1 MMNEGKPTGPLSK
14 PTGPLSK
21 SPRLLSK
28 PTGPLLDPKNDYVF
42 KRLFTQAP
50 ELLVSLINAI
60 RDREPPI
67 ASLEILNPYIDPQ
80 TLSGKHIVLDVLAVD
95 VEGRRFNVE
104 MQVKRH
110 RAWGSRSLYYLA
122 KLLSGQ
128 LKSGEGYESLR
139 PVVGIHIIDFDYFN
153 VQEVV
158 HAANAVSGTDRVNGE
173 QYVWC
178 FALRDRDQPQITMGE
193 ELQLHFLELPKALRV
208 LSGPSRENTLR
219 ASPEVRSG
227 DAGSGDPGLV
237 STNFASALAFW
248 VNFLKRWQEDQ
259 VMSSMHHPPVQK
271 ALNMLR
277 AMSADEIEQQFAFER
292 ERALLIEQMELHAA
306 RAEGETA
313 GILKGEAAGILKG
326 KALGLE
332 EGEAAGILKGEAA
345 GILKGEAAGLQ
356 LALARLIASG
366 MPEDQAR
373 EVLGLARD
381 FGA

>member
-1 MMNEGKPTGPLSK
+1 MMNEGK

-67 ASLEILNPYIDPQ
+67 ASFEILNPYIDPQ

-104 MQVKRH
+104 MQVQRH
-110 RAWGSRSLYYLA
+110 RAWSSRSLYYLA

-219 ASPEVRSG
+219 ASPEARSG
-227 DAGSGDPGLV
+227 DGGSGDPGLV

-259 VMSSMHHPPVQK
+259 VMSSMNHPPVQK

>member
-104 MQVKRH
+104 MQVQRH
-110 RAWGSRSLYYLA
+110 RAWSSRSLYYLA

-227 DAGSGDPGLV
+227 DGGSGDGGSGDPGLV

-259 VMSSMHHPPVQK
+259 VMSSMNHPPVQK

-313 GILKGEAAGILKG
+313 GILKGEAAG
-326 KALGLE
+326 
-332 EGEAAGILKGEAA
+332 
-345 GILKGEAAGLQ
+345 LQ

>member
-1 MMNEGKPTGPLSK
+1 MMHESKPTRPLSK
-14 PTGPLSK
+14 PTGS
-21 SPRLLSK
+21 
-28 PTGPLLDPKNDYVF
+28 LLDPKNDYVF

-67 ASLEILNPYIDPQ
+67 ASLEILNPSIDPQ

-104 MQVKRH
+104 MQVQRH
-110 RAWGSRSLYYLA
+110 RAWSSRSLYYLA

-227 DAGSGDPGLV
+227 DGGSGDPGLV

-259 VMSSMHHPPVQK
+259 VMSSMNHPPVQK

>member
-1 MMNEGKPTGPLSK
+1 MMNEGKPTGPL
-14 PTGPLSK
+14 GK

-104 MQVKRH
+104 MQVQRH

-227 DAGSGDPGLV
+227 DGGSGDPGLV

-259 VMSSMHHPPVQK
+259 VMSSMNHPPVQK

>member
-1 MMNEGKPTGPLSK
+1 MMNEGKPTR
-14 PTGPLSK
+14 PLSK
-21 SPRLLSK
+21 SPRL
-28 PTGPLLDPKNDYVF
+28 LLDPKNDYVF

-50 ELLVSLINAI
+50 DLLVSLINAI

-67 ASLEILNPYIDPQ
+67 ASLEILNPSIDPQ

-104 MQVKRH
+104 MQVQRH

-139 PVVGIHIIDFDYFN
+139 PVVGIHIMDFDYFN
-153 VQEVV
+153 EQEVIHGAEQPNGSDPLV
-158 HAANAVSGTDRVNGE
+158 TD

-193 ELQLHFLELPKALRV
+193 ELQLYFLELPKALRV

-219 ASPEVRSG
+219 ASPDVRGG

-248 VNFLKRWQEDQ
+248 VNFL
-259 VMSSMHHPPVQK
+259 
-271 ALNMLR
+271 
-277 AMSADEIEQQFAFER
+277 
-292 ERALLIEQMELHAA
+292 
-306 RAEGETA
+306 
-313 GILKGEAAGILKG
+313 
-326 KALGLE
+326 
-332 EGEAAGILKGEAA
+332 
-345 GILKGEAAGLQ
+345 
-356 LALARLIASG
+356 
-366 MPEDQAR
+366 
-373 EVLGLARD
+373 
-381 FGA
+381 

>member
-1 MMNEGKPTGPLSK
+1 MINESK
-14 PTGPLSK
+14 PTRPLSK

-104 MQVKRH
+104 MQVQRH

-139 PVVGIHIIDFDYFN
+139 PVIGIHIIDFDYFN

-227 DAGSGDPGLV
+227 DGGSGDPGLV

-259 VMSSMHHPPVQK
+259 VMSSMNHPPVQK

>member
-1 MMNEGKPTGPLSK
+1 MMNEGKPTR
-14 PTGPLSK
+14 PLSK
-21 SPRLLSK
+21 SPRL
-28 PTGPLLDPKNDYVF
+28 LLDPKNDYVF

-67 ASLEILNPYIDPQ
+67 ASLEILNPSIDPQ
-80 TLSGKHIVLDVLAVD
+80 PLSGKHIVLDILAVD

-104 MQVKRH
+104 MQVQRH

-139 PVVGIHIIDFDYFN
+139 PVVGIHIMDFDYFN
-153 VQEVV
+153 EQEEIR
-158 HAANAVSGTDRVNGE
+158 AANAISGTDRVNCD

-178 FALRDRDQPQITMGE
+178 FALRDRDQPQITVGE

-219 ASPEVRSG
+219 ASSK
-227 DAGSGDPGLV
+227 AGSGDARSSDSGLV

-248 VNFLKRWQEDQ
+248 VNFLKRWHEDQ
-259 VMSSMHHPPVQK
+259 VMSSMNHPPVQK

-306 RAEGETA
+306 MA
-313 GILKGEAAGILKG
+313 
-326 KALGLE
+326 
-332 EGEAAGILKGEAA
+332 EGEAAGIHKGKTLGLVE
-345 GILKGEAAGLQ
+345 GETAGLQ
-356 LALARLIASG
+356 KALARLIASG

-373 EVLGLARD
+373 QILGLD
-381 FGA
+381 EYDGAS

>member
-104 MQVKRH
+104 MQVQRH

-227 DAGSGDPGLV
+227 DGGSGDPGLV

-259 VMSSMHHPPVQK
+259 VMSSMNHPPVQK

-345 GILKGEAAGLQ
+345 GLQ
-356 LALARLIASG
+356 KALARMIANG
-366 MPEDQAR
+366 MPEAQAR
-373 EVLGLARD
+373 QILGLGD
-381 FGA
+381 PSDLGDGVI

>member
-1 MMNEGKPTGPLSK
+1 MNEGK

-28 PTGPLLDPKNDYVF
+28 PTGLLLDPKNDYVF

-104 MQVKRH
+104 MQVQRH

-122 KLLSGQ
+122 KLFSGQ

-139 PVVGIHIIDFDYFN
+139 PVVGIHIIDFDYFKE
-153 VQEVV
+153 QEVV

-178 FALRDRDQPQITMGE
+178 FALRDRDQPQITMGQ

-208 LSGPSRENTLR
+208 LSGPTRENALR
-219 ASPEVRSG
+219 TTSEARSG
-227 DAGSGDPGLV
+227 DAGSSDPGLV

-259 VMSSMHHPPVQK
+259 VMSSMDHPPVQK

-313 GILKGEAAGILKG
+313 GILKG

-332 EGEAAGILKGEAA
+332 EGEAA

>member
-1 MMNEGKPTGPLSK
+1 MMNEGK

-104 MQVKRH
+104 MQVQRH
-110 RAWGSRSLYYLA
+110 RAWSSRSLYYLA

-227 DAGSGDPGLV
+227 DGGSGDPGLV

-259 VMSSMHHPPVQK
+259 VMSSMNHPPVQK

>member
-1 MMNEGKPTGPLSK
+1 MMNEGK

-28 PTGPLLDPKNDYVF
+28 PTGLLLDPKNDYVF

-104 MQVKRH
+104 MQVQRH
-110 RAWGSRSLYYLA
+110 RAWSSRSLYYLA

-227 DAGSGDPGLV
+227 DGGSGDPGLV

-259 VMSSMHHPPVQK
+259 VMSSMNHPPVQK

>member
-1 MMNEGKPTGPLSK
+1 MMNEGK

-28 PTGPLLDPKNDYVF
+28 PTGLLLDPKNDYVF

-104 MQVKRH
+104 MQVQRH

-227 DAGSGDPGLV
+227 DGGSGDPGLV

-259 VMSSMHHPPVQK
+259 VMSSMNHPPVQK

>member
-1 MMNEGKPTGPLSK
+1 MMNEGK

-28 PTGPLLDPKNDYVF
+28 PAGPLLDPKNDYVF

-104 MQVKRH
+104 MQVQRH
-110 RAWGSRSLYYLA
+110 RPWCSRSLYYLS
-122 KLLSGQ
+122 KLFSGQ

-139 PVVGIHIIDFDYFN
+139 PVVGIHIMDFDYFN
-153 VQEVV
+153 EQDEIG
-158 HAANAVSGTDRVNGE
+158 AANAVSGTDRVNGD

-219 ASPEVRSG
+219 ASPEARSG
-227 DAGSGDPGLV
+227 DGGSGDPGLV

-259 VMSSMHHPPVQK
+259 VMSSMNHPPVQK
-271 ALNMLR
+271 APNMLR

-306 RAEGETA
+306 RAEGE
-313 GILKGEAAGILKG
+313 AAGIHKG
-326 KALGLE
+326 KTLGLV
-332 EGEAAGILKGEAA
+332 EGET
-345 GILKGEAAGLQ
+345 AGLQ
-356 LALARLIASG
+356 KALARLIVSG

-373 EVLGLARD
+373 QILGLVECD
-381 FGA
+381 GAP

>member
-1 MMNEGKPTGPLSK
+1 MMNEGKPTGP
-14 PTGPLSK
+14 
-21 SPRLLSK
+21 LSK

-104 MQVKRH
+104 MQVQRH

-128 LKSGEGYESLR
+128 LKSGQGYESLR
-139 PVVGIHIIDFDYFN
+139 PVIGIHIMDFDHFN
-153 VQEVV
+153 EHEVI
-158 HAANAVSGTDRVNGE
+158 HGAEPLATE

-208 LSGPSRENTLR
+208 LSGTSRENTLR

-259 VMSSMHHPPVQK
+259 VMSSMDHPPVQK
-271 ALNMLR
+271 ALNMLK
-277 AMSADEIEQQFAFER
+277 AMSEDEIEQQFAFER

-306 RAEGETA
+306 RAEGEAAGKALGVEEGEAT
-313 GILKGEAAGILKG
+313 GILKGEATGLK
-326 KALGLE
+326 K
-332 EGEAAGILKGEAA
+332 
-345 GILKGEAAGLQ
+345 
-356 LALARLIASG
+356 ALARMITSG
-366 MPEDQAR
+366 MPEAQAR
-373 EVLGLARD
+373 QILGVVD
-381 FGA
+381 SD

>member
-1 MMNEGKPTGPLSK
+1 
-14 PTGPLSK
+14 
-21 SPRLLSK
+21 
-28 PTGPLLDPKNDYVF
+28 
-42 KRLFTQAP
+42 
-50 ELLVSLINAI
+50 
-60 RDREPPI
+60 
-67 ASLEILNPYIDPQ
+67 
-80 TLSGKHIVLDVLAVD
+80 LAVD

-104 MQVKRH
+104 MQVQRH

-227 DAGSGDPGLV
+227 DGGSGDPGLV

-259 VMSSMHHPPVQK
+259 VMSSMNHPPVQK

-313 GILKGEAAGILKG
+313 GILKGEAAG
-326 KALGLE
+326 
-332 EGEAAGILKGEAA
+332 
-345 GILKGEAAGLQ
+345 LQ

>member
-1 MMNEGKPTGPLSK
+1 MMNESK
-14 PTGPLSK
+14 PTRPLSK
-21 SPRLLSK
+21 SPRL
-28 PTGPLLDPKNDYVF
+28 LLDPKNDYVF

-67 ASLEILNPYIDPQ
+67 ASLEILNPSIDPQ

-104 MQVKRH
+104 MQVQRH

-122 KLLSGQ
+122 KLFSGQ

-139 PVVGIHIIDFDYFN
+139 PVVGIHIMDFDYFKEQA
-153 VQEVV
+153 VI
-158 HAANAVSGTDRVNGE
+158 HAVDAVSGTDRINSE

-193 ELQLHFLELPKALRV
+193 ELQLYFLELPKALRV

-219 ASPEVRSG
+219 ASPDVRGG

-259 VMSSMHHPPVQK
+259 VMSSMNHPPVQK
-271 ALNMLR
+271 APNMLR

-306 RAEGETA
+306 RAEGE
-313 GILKGEAAGILKG
+313 AAGIHKG
-326 KALGLE
+326 KTLGLV
-332 EGEAAGILKGEAA
+332 EGET
-345 GILKGEAAGLQ
+345 AGLQ
-356 LALARLIASG
+356 KALARLIVSG

-373 EVLGLARD
+373 QILGLVECD
-381 FGA
+381 GAP

>member
-1 MMNEGKPTGPLSK
+1 
-14 PTGPLSK
+14 
-21 SPRLLSK
+21 
-28 PTGPLLDPKNDYVF
+28 
-42 KRLFTQAP
+42 
-50 ELLVSLINAI
+50 
-60 RDREPPI
+60 
-67 ASLEILNPYIDPQ
+67 
-80 TLSGKHIVLDVLAVD
+80 
-95 VEGRRFNVE
+95 
-104 MQVKRH
+104 
-110 RAWGSRSLYYLA
+110 
-122 KLLSGQ
+122 
-128 LKSGEGYESLR
+128 
-139 PVVGIHIIDFDYFN
+139 
-153 VQEVV
+153 
-158 HAANAVSGTDRVNGE
+158 
-173 QYVWC
+173 
-178 FALRDRDQPQITMGE
+178 MGE

-227 DAGSGDPGLV
+227 DGGSGDPGLV

-259 VMSSMHHPPVQK
+259 VMSSMNHPPVQK

-292 ERALLIEQMELHAA
+292 EQQFAFERERALLIEQMELHAA
-306 RAEGETA
+306 RAEGET
-313 GILKGEAAGILKG
+313 
-326 KALGLE
+326 
-332 EGEAAGILKGEAA
+332 A